1 MEINLKATNTTITP
15 AIREMVD
22 EKLSS
27 IEKFLKPEDTV
38 HVEVEVD
45 KLKDEGEVHRVEI
58 RIQPRAH
65 FAEATGSDLY
75 EALDL
80 VMPKIREQLT
90 REKDKRISLR
100 RKLGA
105 LFKRSK

>member
-1 MEINLKATNTTITP
+1 MDINLKATNTTITP
-15 AIREMVD
+15 SIKQMVE

-27 IEKFLKPEDTV
+27 LEKFLKPEDII

-45 KLKDEGEVHRVEI
+45 KFKDSGEVHRVEV
-58 RIQPRAH
+58 RIQPKGY
-65 FAEATGSDLY
+65 FADATGSDLY

-90 REKDKRISLR
+90 REKDKRVSLR